1 MLQKWISA
9 LPEVNDT
16 ERDRKELLQNELEK
30 LCLGESE
37 GGYGIMGQDGGMG
50 FIVGHCDLLSGNV
63 IILPETSGVVAANST
78 KKVHFIDYEYA
89 PPLLP
94 TPLSLSRY

>member
-9 LPEVNDT
+9 LPETSTT
-16 ERDRKELLQNELEK
+16 ERDRKELLQAELEK

-63 IILPETSGVVAANST
+63 IILPEAQGVAAAGT

-89 PPLLP
+89 FSPH
-94 TPLSLSRY
+94 THCKMKR